1 MQSCF
6 CIGVYMVL
14 GKLDIG
20 TVFLAPMAG
29 VTDLTFRKICHLYGA
44 DMTYT
49 EMISAKAFM
58 YRDRKTYKLIDCSGY
73 EGKKA
78 VQIFGS
84 DPFIMADAARELSE
98 KFDVIDINMGCPMPK
113 ITGNKEG
120 SALLKNLHLAGNIV
134 QAVSEA
140 SKVPVTVKIRRGW
153 DEEHEAAVEVAK
165 IAEENGAAA
174 IAVHPRYTKQMYSG
188 KADKKVIKAVR
199 EAVIIPVIGNGDIY
213 SAQDA
218 ISMLEDTG
226 CSAVMVGRG
235 ALGNPFIFK
244 EIHELLETG
253 KVIYK
258 ISEEEKIKAAIYH
271 IKMLVAHKGEHIA
284 VLEARKHVAW
294 YVKGTNG
301 ANNIRRA
308 VNSAKSVEEIISVLT
323 K

>member
-44 DMTYT
+44 DLTYT

-58 YRDRKTYKLIDCSGY
+58 YRDKKTVKLLDCSGY
-73 EGKKA
+73 DGIRA

-84 DPFIMADAARELSE
+84 DPDIMADAAGELSE
-98 KFDVIDINMGCPMPK
+98 NFDLIDINMGCPMPK
-113 ITGNKEG
+113 ITCNKEG
-120 SALLKNLHLAGNIV
+120 SALLNNPTLAGNIV
-134 QAVSEA
+134 KAVSGA

-153 DEEHEAAVEVAK
+153 EEGHEAAVEIAK
-165 IAEENGAAA
+165 AAVENGAAS

-188 KADKKVIKAVR
+188 KADKKVIKAVG
-199 EAVIIPVIGNGDIY
+199 EAVRIPVIGNGDIFN
-213 SAQDA
+213 AQDA
-218 ISMLEDTG
+218 LSMLEETG

-235 ALGNPFIFK
+235 ALGNPFIFR

-253 KVIYK
+253 EVK
-258 ISEEEKIKAAIYH
+258 ISVTEEEKIRAAIYH
-271 IKMLVAHKGEHIA
+271 IKMLAEHKGEHIA
-284 VLEARKHVAW
+284 TLEARKHVAW
-294 YVKGTNG
+294 YVKGLKG
-301 ANNIRRA
+301 ANNIRRE
-308 VNSAKSVEEIISVLT
+308 VNSAESVDEIISILT